1 MKHYPHHIRDFNQ
14 ATRHLTRIERSVYR
28 DLMDLYYDTEKMLT
42 LDMKALCRLVLA
54 RSDEESTAVEQ
65 VLSEFFTETQTG
77 WYHERCEAEL
87 DAYRANTSQKAMAG
101 KASAEAKR
109 LKKLEAQNGKS
120 TPVEQP
126 LESVGTDGNGTPTNH
141 QPSTINQSTKKKT
154 GRASAAATVEK
165 PADVTDQTWEDWI
178 KHRKAKS
185 ATVTKTVIDGAIAE
199 AQKAGMTLE
208 GFLQVWCRRGSQ
220 GLQADWLKPE
230 DRAGFQR
237 GASTNKH
244 AAAARAIFGESH
256 QPETFDA

>member
-42 LDMKALCRLVLA
+42 LDRKALCRLVLA

-65 VLSEFFTETQTG
+65 VLNEFFTETPNG

-87 DAYRANTSQKAMAG
+87 EAYRANTSQKAMAG

-109 LKKLEAQNGKS
+109 LKKLQAQNGNT

-126 LESVGTDGNGTPTNH
+126 LKSVGTDGNGTPTNH
-141 QPSTINQSTKKKT
+141 QPSTINQEPKKKT
-154 GRASAAATVEK
+154 GRASAAAPVEK
-165 PADVTDQTWEDWI
+165 PADVTEQTWGDWLLL
-178 KHRKAKS
+178 RKKKDAPVTLTVLNGARTECAK
-185 ATVTKTVIDGAIAE
+185 AD
-199 AQKAGMTLE
+199 MTLE
-208 GFLQVWCRRGSQ
+208 DFLALWCTRGSQ
-220 GLQADWLKPE
+220 GLQADWIKPE
-230 DRAGFQR
+230 ERKRTAHKF
-237 GASTNKH
+237 
-244 AAAARAIFGESH
+244 AAAASTIFGESH